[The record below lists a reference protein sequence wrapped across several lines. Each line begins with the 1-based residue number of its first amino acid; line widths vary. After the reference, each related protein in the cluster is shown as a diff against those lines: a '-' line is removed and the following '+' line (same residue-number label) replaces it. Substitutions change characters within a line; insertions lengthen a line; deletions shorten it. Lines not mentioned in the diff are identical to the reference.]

1 MVSGDIDDLKNKS
14 NQLEQEIDKVRDDSR
29 RLVDEELDKLAERL
43 QQKVVELEA
52 ICGKNEKHVE
62 NLRELNI
69 KLMDDME
76 RSKLDSLDKM
86 DEKIEAV
93 RKEIPNIDESDFAS
107 LVESKFQLEAK
118 LNDLLERS
126 KIISDE
132 LDDTKKVS
140 IKSTNRFSPRIMF
153 ITLEILANIDQLHTQ
168 LRQPQVLKIP
178 RVRLLL
184 DCSCQGYH

>member
-1 MVSGDIDDLKNKS
+1 
-14 NQLEQEIDKVRDDSR
+14 
-29 RLVDEELDKLAERL
+29 
-43 QQKVVELEA
+43 
-52 ICGKNEKHVE
+52 
-62 NLRELNI
+62 
-69 KLMDDME
+69 MDDME

-140 IKSTNRFSPRIMF
+140 IKSTNRFSLIIMTV
-153 ITLEILANIDQLHTQ
+153 TLENLANIDQGQTR
-168 LRQPQVLKIP
+168 LR
-178 RVRLLL
+178 
-184 DCSCQGYH
+184 

>member
-1 MVSGDIDDLKNKS
+1 
-14 NQLEQEIDKVRDDSR
+14 
-29 RLVDEELDKLAERL
+29 
-43 QQKVVELEA
+43 
-52 ICGKNEKHVE
+52 
-62 NLRELNI
+62 
-69 KLMDDME
+69 MDDME

-132 LDDTKKVS
+132 LDDTKKVN
-140 IKSTNRFSPRIMF
+140 IKSTNRFSLI
-153 ITLEILANIDQLHTQ
+153 IVTVTLENLANIDQGQTR
-168 LRQPQVLKIP
+168 LR
-178 RVRLLL
+178 
-184 DCSCQGYH
+184 